1 MSTDTTVEV
10 TVNGET
16 RDVPTRYPLT
26 DLLRDLNVDP
36 DDATGVAVAIN
47 DSVIRRQDWP
57 NATLASGDTVEVIT
71 AQQGG

>member
-1 MSTDTTVEV
+1 MSTDTTIDV
-10 TVNGET
+10 TVNGEE
-16 RDVPTRYPLT
+16 RDLPARYPLT

-36 DDATGVAVAIN
+36 DESTGVAVAIN
-47 DSVIRRQDWP
+47 ESVIRRQDWP